1 MNPITEKLFYT
12 SMNDGQ
18 RRNKRLI
25 VSALVENPICWKI
38 SKNENHNPF
47 GLQKITLAQDEFNR
61 ATDYVNLETGEM
73 YADYYSSTVE
83 PYEDINNS
91 SDNITCVI
99 NCSTN
104 NIKAG
109 GSYKLLTVKFIDSL
123 DEDVTSDYSSS
134 MIWKCYID
142 NVDITDTNLV
152 AFKHLEN
159 DNQIRIKFSNDKTYL
174 GKILNITCES
184 GDVTGSIDLEI
195 ISV

>member
-1 MNPITEKLFYT
+1 MNPITEGLFYT
-12 SMNDGQ
+12 TTNDGQ
-18 RRNKRLI
+18 KKNKRLI

-83 PYEDINNS
+83 PVNDINEHAGS
-91 SDNITCVI
+91 SSCVI
-99 NCSTN
+99 HCSTN

-109 GSYKLLTVKFIDSL
+109 GSYKLLTAYFEDSYG
-123 DEDVTSDYSSS
+123 EDVTSDYMSSI
-134 MIWKCYID
+134 IWKFYIGT
-142 NVDITDTNLV
+142 VDITETDLIALKYQDN
-152 AFKHLEN
+152 N
-159 DNQIRIKFSNDKTYL
+159 NQIRVKFSNDKTYL
-174 GKILNITCES
+174 GENLTVTCES
-184 GDVTGSIDLEI
+184 EDVVGSIDLEI